1 MAFNEEQH
9 IQQLVTMYRAGF
21 RQIVEILANMDA
33 KKLASGSARYR
44 KQILRNVAGILQDL
58 DQNADN
64 WIISAVGRAYS
75 ASLADTIVMLN
86 KLGITSPVRS
96 NFARVHQRAVDVIAQ
111 NMSGNLRNAT
121 QFVGRRVNDIFRQ
134 VALEQTGAKLV
145 TGASWQEM
153 KAKVIQEMLNK
164 GQTGFVDKIGRQW
177 RLDSYAEMVA
187 RTTTREA
194 ASVATINQCLEYG
207 QDLVQISTHYPTCH
221 LCAPLQGKVFSI
233 SGNDKR
239 YPKLED
245 EYRPPIH
252 PRCRHVLTPYVRELD
267 PDAKK
272 TERHSNTSLTEDPRT
287 EDEKRAYKETQ
298 DAATIKR
305 IRRRS
310 REVLYTPSA
319 PKIDKVKAA
328 QELNKTYEKTG
339 VKPTGRDAALLKE
352 YEDWLKLGKIV
363 DIDEENG
370 IIKVQGRSLPLNAV
384 PNMAVYLLDKDN
396 KVKQIRFYDDDK
408 NVKLDIDMTDHG
420 HPKAHP
426 IVPHAHDWKTENVLN
441 RASY

>member
-9 IQQLVTMYRAGF
+9 IQQLVTMYRAGL
-21 RQIVEILANMDA
+21 RQIVEILVNMDV

-44 KQILRNVAGILQDL
+44 KQILRNVAGILQDM
-58 DQNADN
+58 DKNADN

-75 ASLADTIVMLN
+75 ASLADTIVILN
-86 KLGITSPVRS
+86 KLGLSPVRS

-239 YPKLED
+239 YPKYGE
-245 EYRPPIH
+245 EVRIPVH
-252 PRCRHVLTPYVRELD
+252 PNCRHVLTPYSRELD
-267 PDAKK
+267 PNAEETQKY
-272 TERHSNTSLTEDPRT
+272 SNTSLTKDTRT
-287 EDEKRAYKETQ
+287 EEEKKAYKETQ

-319 PKIDKVKAA
+319 PLEEKIKAA
-328 QELNKTYEKTG
+328 EKLKSTYEKTET
-339 VKPTGRDAALLKE
+339 KPVGRDAS
-352 YEDWLKLGKIV
+352 
-363 DIDEENG
+363 
-370 IIKVQGRSLPLNAV
+370 IIKQYEEL
-384 PNMAVYLLDKDN
+384 
-396 KVKQIRFYDDDK
+396 
-408 NVKLDIDMTDHG
+408 
-420 HPKAHP
+420 KA
-426 IVPHAHDWKTENVLN
+426 E
-441 RASY
+441 

>member
-1 MAFNEEQH
+1 MAFDEEQH
-9 IQQLVTMYRAGF
+9 IQQLVAMYRAGF
-21 RQIVEILANMDA
+21 RQIIELLHNMDA

-44 KQILRNVAGILQDL
+44 KQILRNVAGILQDM
-58 DQNADN
+58 DKNADN

-75 ASLADTIVMLN
+75 ASLADTIVILN
-86 KLGITSPVRS
+86 KLGLSPVRS

-164 GQTGFVDKIGRQW
+164 GQTGFVDKLGRQW

-239 YPKLED
+239 YPKYGE
-245 EYRPPIH
+245 EVRIPVH
-252 PRCRHVLTPYVRELD
+252 PNCRHVLTPYSRELD
-267 PDAKK
+267 PNAEETQKY
-272 TERHSNTSLTEDPRT
+272 SNTSLTKDTRT
-287 EDEKRAYKETQ
+287 EEEKKAYKETQ

-319 PKIDKVKAA
+319 PLEEKIKAA
-328 QELNKTYEKTG
+328 EKLKSTYEKTET
-339 VKPTGRDAALLKE
+339 KPVGRDAS
-352 YEDWLKLGKIV
+352 
-363 DIDEENG
+363 
-370 IIKVQGRSLPLNAV
+370 IIKQYEEL
-384 PNMAVYLLDKDN
+384 
-396 KVKQIRFYDDDK
+396 
-408 NVKLDIDMTDHG
+408 
-420 HPKAHP
+420 KA
-426 IVPHAHDWKTENVLN
+426 E
-441 RASY
+441 

>member
-9 IQQLVTMYRAGF
+9 IQQLVTMYRAGL
-21 RQIVEILANMDA
+21 RQIVEILVNMDV

-44 KQILRNVAGILQDL
+44 KQILRNVAGILHDM
-58 DQNADN
+58 DKNADN
-64 WIISAVGRAYS
+64 WILSVVGRKYS
-75 ASLADTIVMLN
+75 ASLADTIVILN
-86 KLGITSPVRS
+86 KLGFTSPVRS

-153 KAKVIQEMLNK
+153 KAKVIQELLNK
-164 GQTGFVDKIGRQW
+164 GQTGFVDKLGRQW

-239 YPKLED
+239 YPKYGE
-245 EYRPPIH
+245 EVRIPVH
-252 PRCRHVLTPYVRELD
+252 PNCRHVLTPYSRELD
-267 PDAKK
+267 PNAEETQKY
-272 TERHSNTSLTEDPRT
+272 SNTSLTKDTRT
-287 EDEKRAYKETQ
+287 EEEKKAYKETQ

-319 PKIDKVKAA
+319 PLEEKIKAA
-328 QELNKTYEKTG
+328 EKLKSTYEKTET
-339 VKPTGRDAALLKE
+339 KPVGRDAS
-352 YEDWLKLGKIV
+352 
-363 DIDEENG
+363 
-370 IIKVQGRSLPLNAV
+370 IIKQYEEL
-384 PNMAVYLLDKDN
+384 
-396 KVKQIRFYDDDK
+396 
-408 NVKLDIDMTDHG
+408 
-420 HPKAHP
+420 KA
-426 IVPHAHDWKTENVLN
+426 E
-441 RASY
+441 